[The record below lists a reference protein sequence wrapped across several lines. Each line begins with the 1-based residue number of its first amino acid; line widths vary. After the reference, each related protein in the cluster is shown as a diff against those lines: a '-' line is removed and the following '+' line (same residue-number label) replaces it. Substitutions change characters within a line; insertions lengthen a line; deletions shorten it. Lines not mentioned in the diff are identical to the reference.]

1 MTQAPSTSFDLT
13 SHWRIPSPV
22 GDVWDALIHPLAW
35 PDWWPYVREVRLQHE
50 GGKDGL
56 GSIHFIRWA
65 TRLPYEI
72 AFEVETVEV
81 KHRKKLRGLARG
93 ELEGQGTWTLEPD
106 SKTATNVT
114 YLWQVNLG
122 KAWMRASAP
131 LLAPVFRWNHNGLM
145 ASGEAGLIEHLAGKE

>member
-1 MTQAPSTSFDLT
+1 MSQVAPTSFDLT
-13 SHWRIPSPV
+13 SHWRIPASTEQ
-22 GDVWDALIHPLAW
+22 VWQALTHPLAW

-50 GGKDGL
+50 GDKDGL

-81 KHRKKLRGLARG
+81 KPRKKLRGLARG
-93 ELEGQGTWTLEPD
+93 ELEGQGTWLLEAEG
-106 SKTATNVT
+106 KAATHVT

-122 KAWMRASAP
+122 KAWMRLGVP
-131 LLAPVFRWNHNGLM
+131 LLAPVFRWNHNALM
-145 ASGEAGLIEHLAGKE
+145 AAGEAGLIRHLATGT